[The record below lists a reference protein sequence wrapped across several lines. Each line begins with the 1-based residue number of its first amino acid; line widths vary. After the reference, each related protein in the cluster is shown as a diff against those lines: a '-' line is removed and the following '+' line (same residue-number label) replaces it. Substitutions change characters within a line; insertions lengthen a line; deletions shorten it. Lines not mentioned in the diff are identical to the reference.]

1 MPTRKLPDNP
11 SLENLK
17 KQAKTLLKT
26 VTAREPESLR
36 LLEEFHPRGTAA
48 TEEFALNDAQLV
60 LARSYGFSTWANLK
74 QHCETVEAHN
84 WEPPEEV
91 EGKSSLPERLIRL
104 SCLAYDGKWRPGDAK
119 KAQELQKKAADQAY
133 RDTVNKELVQV

>member
-48 TEEFALNDAQLV
+48 TEEFALNDAQLDLIAEDDRRNV
-60 LARSYGFSTWANLK
+60 YAGEL
-74 QHCETVEAHN
+74 
-84 WEPPEEV
+84 EV
-91 EGKSSLPERLIRL
+91 RPRAAPTTGRLLTTIQR
-104 SCLAYDGKWRPGDAK
+104 RP
-119 KAQELQKKAADQAY
+119 
-133 RDTVNKELVQV
+133 